1 MKSTKKTPV
10 VQLDQVL
17 DICVDVSKDKLNAY
31 FELGDLAFDDELPNT
46 TRQIEKKLREYARMA
61 KEHGLETLRVICEPS
76 GGYQSKLLRTAR
88 RLGHLT
94 AYVNGEAVA
103 KFRVVE
109 TNDNGK
115 TDLKDPHIIHTLA
128 SINKVLRHR
137 ELTDEY
143 LLLRKTGVLYDQA
156 DRAIVSVRC
165 RLHRSLVELF
175 CDYSFSNDFLYSNS
189 GRALMDKY
197 GCNPYRIVRAGRG
210 RFERA
215 MRRRAPRIQQRSLD
229 RLWRDASNSARHQF
243 TPEFTDLLE
252 MATRQLWE
260 EFLLHEERKT
270 DFANRMISLLD
281 RLRAKD
287 PKIPEPTPGVISA
300 KNLARLL
307 AETGPLDDFT
317 SWRMLLRYAGLNIQ
331 MRQSGQYKGQY
342 KIPKKGRPLLRKI
355 LAQIVLPLVRKKS
368 LYGEFYHGKR
378 VTMPGQKA
386 MTVVMR
392 LFLRKLHGWY
402 RAGEAFNEER
412 HFTCSAS
419 YTAKQAA

>member
-1 MKSTKKTPV
+1 MKTTKKTPV
-10 VQLDQVL
+10 VQLDQVI

-61 KEHGLETLRVICEPS
+61 KEHGLETLRVVCEPS

-128 SINKVLRHR
+128 SLNKVLRHR

-175 CDYSFSNDFLYSNS
+175 CDYSFNNDFLYTTS

-197 GCNPYRIVRAGRG
+197 GCNPYRIVRAGRA
-210 RFERA
+210 RFERS

-229 RLWRDASNSARHQF
+229 RLWEDANHSALHQL
-243 TPEFTDLLE
+243 TPEYAQLLE

-270 DFANRMISLLD
+270 DFANRLISLLD
-281 RLRAKD
+281 RLREKD
-287 PKIPEPTPGVISA
+287 PKIPEPTPGVI
-300 KNLARLL
+300 KTLGDTHNL
-307 AETGPLDDFT
+307 
-317 SWRMLLRYAGLNIQ
+317 
-331 MRQSGQYKGQY
+331 
-342 KIPKKGRPLLRKI
+342 
-355 LAQIVLPLVRKKS
+355 KS
-368 LYGEFYHGKR
+368 LR
-378 VTMPGQKA
+378 VGMPFRF
-386 MTVVMR
+386 V
-392 LFLRKLHGWY
+392 
-402 RAGEAFNEER
+402 ED
-412 HFTCSAS
+412 SAPVALWS
-419 YTAKQAA
+419 ESAQDSFSIENVD